1 MIKKIKSRLQ
11 NRVNSPKKGFTLVEI
26 LVAVTV
32 FSIVVVPLMAGFVTS
47 SRITYAARVNEQAMT
62 IAQNLMEGVK
72 NFGVAELSK
81 QCNTSSEITIIAI
94 NDPAKKAKGT
104 EVLPISYTDMGGND
118 ATYAETS
125 YGSVF
130 TEHPSVSQGVGS
142 VVMLNGSVLTGEYYC
157 TIIPYQ
163 FKIEN
168 ILLGSTYYD
177 AVITL
182 TQDTSAEYNI
192 FSFAEISSYYNE
204 LKLIAYKYYN
214 VEIQVSVHGEDKVR
228 ATYSGTIRDNK

>member
-1 MIKKIKSRLQ
+1 MIKKMKRMIQNKMRL
-11 NRVNSPKKGFTLVEI
+11 RKDGVTLVEV
-26 LVAVTV
+26 LVAVAV
-32 FSIVVVPLMAGFVTS
+32 FSVVVVPLLASFVTS
-47 SRITYAARVNEQAMT
+47 SRITYASRVNEQAMT

-81 QCNTSSEITIIAI
+81 QCNTDSEITIIAI
-94 NDPAKKAKGT
+94 NDPAKKATGT
-104 EVLPISYTDMGGND
+104 EVLPISYKDQDGNS
-118 ATYAETS
+118 ATYNEAS

-142 VVMLNGSVLTGEYYC
+142 VVMLNGSVLVGEYYC

-182 TQDTSAEYNI
+182 TQDTTPEYNI
-192 FSFAEISSYYNE
+192 FSFQEISTYYNE
-204 LKLIAYKYYN
+204 LRLVAYKYYD
-214 VEIQVSVHGEDKVR
+214 VEIQVSVHGESKVR